1 MRVIQTGDKGA
12 AVVDVQQRLKR
23 MGFELAVDGEFG
35 PRTLAAVREFSG
47 KEVVDAEVW
56 NRIVDASFAL
66 GDRTVYLKVPHFHG
80 RDVHE
85 LQTILATLGFAPD
98 AQDGIFG
105 PHTEEALIQFQA
117 SAGLPQDGI
126 AGADT
131 FAAIKMLRHTWEGK
145 PVLAPDAAREH
156 QTFARAVGALE
167 RMDICLYGLDD
178 EGRRVAARAANLAR
192 ATTENARLTCAQNLR
207 CAPENTTL
215 MLGLQTTGASV
226 GSRAKKPSNPV
237 VQLSFDEGDVQR
249 LHTAMHSTKS
259 MRIVAVLPCDEG
271 VPAQHLAVELLD
283 ILCQLYT

>member
-1 MRVIQTGDKGA
+1 MRIIQTGDKGA

-145 PVLAPDAAREH
+145 PVLAVDAAREH

-167 RMDICLYGLDD
+167 RMDVCLYGVDD
-178 EGRRVAARAANLAR
+178 LGRRVAARAANLAR
-192 ATTENARLTCAQNLR
+192 ATTDSARLTCAQNLR
-207 CAPENTTL
+207 EAPAKSTV
-215 MLGLQTTGASV
+215 MLGLQTKETKASR
-226 GSRAKKPSNPV
+226 RAPSNPV
-237 VQLSFDEGDVQR
+237 VQLHWDEDDSKR
-249 LHTAMHSTKS
+249 LHTGIQSAKS
-259 MRIVAVLPCDEG
+259 NRLIAVMPFEEG
-271 VPAQHLAVELLD
+271 VEAQHLAVLLLD
-283 ILCQLYT
+283 VLCQLFA